1 MENINA
7 QEYIDK
13 KYPINEKCKR
23 NADKT
28 NKDKRREDITDLDI
42 RKGKVGSSKKKILF
56 GALKLEGFTNL
67 QTLIISSHELT
78 SLDASAC
85 KNLEELDCNLIHNNN
100 TDSGPKPQQ
109 NSSQKVKKE
118 RNTKNSIEQE
128 LFIKRGNLEELQ
140 NVLSPELTNKLA
152 KTFTKYF
159 FENHKQYVEGK
170 ESKGYHSKN
179 LSELKKESGSDSH
192 GNEILDQILYIQK
205 EIIDLEKVKSIPPYY
220 DTQLEIPPKR
230 K

>member
-85 KNLEELDCNLIHNNN
+85 KNLEELDCR
-100 TDSGPKPQQ
+100 PKPQQ